1 MSDRKRIKI
10 ESVKEKKDGKE
21 FKNETSE
28 SKVNTGMDEKN
39 KKALNVLMTEG
50 DRAFVEHVFTGENG
64 RQLSYAE
71 MRSRYG

>member
-1 MSDRKRIKI
+1 MSDDNKELDEKI
-10 ESVKEKKDGKE
+10 CKE
-21 FKNETSE
+21 FKNEKSE

-50 DRAFVEHVFTGENG
+50 DKAFVKHVFTGENG

>member
-1 MSDRKRIKI
+1 MSEDNKELDEKI
-10 ESVKEKKDGKE
+10 CKK

-50 DRAFVEHVFTGENG
+50 DKAFVKHVFTGENG